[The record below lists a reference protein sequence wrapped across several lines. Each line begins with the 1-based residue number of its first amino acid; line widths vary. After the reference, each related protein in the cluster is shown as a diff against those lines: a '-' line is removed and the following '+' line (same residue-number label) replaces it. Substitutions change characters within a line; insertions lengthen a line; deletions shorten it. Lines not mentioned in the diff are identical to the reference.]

1 MAKTKLS
8 DLGSSVIVDSFANEK
23 LVPALGDGTFG
34 IPGDLCA
41 INPANGRIVGS
52 DVGGLEQFIGILM
65 ESKITGTE
73 AVIVIDI
80 PCMLVIP
87 QSGHDYRIRCDDLG
101 ATVKVGHSMKFGANP
116 GYAIKEA
123 TLLLGFIGRLA
134 LEGLTG
140 DTVCEMTWK

>member
-1 MAKTKLS
+1 MAKTKIS
-8 DLGSSVIVDSFANEK
+8 DLGSSVCVDDQNEK

-34 IPGDLCA
+34 SPGHLCA
-41 INPANGRIVGS
+41 IDPATGKIVGT

-73 AVIVIDI
+73 TVIVAGV
-80 PCMLVIP
+80 PCMLVVP
-87 QSGHDYRIRCDDLG
+87 KSGHNYRIRCDDLG
-101 ATVKVGHSMKFGANP
+101 ATVKVGHSLVFGANP
-116 GYAIKEA
+116 GFAVKTA
-123 TLLLGFIGRLA
+123 TLILGFIGRLA